1 MIRPDKLDIA
11 YIVDDDPTTVELV
24 KLNNER
30 FGFCSTLETFTDPQL
45 AIDTLRK
52 SLIARNSVPQLVL
65 LDINMPVIDGWKFLD
80 QMNDIMLDAGISVV
94 ILSSSVNAKDMER
107 AMQYDSVLK
116 YIVKPLT
123 LDKIATML
131 GVIIKSGRLQK
142 FS

>member
-1 MIRPDKLDIA
+1 MIQPDKLDIA

-30 FGFCSTLETFTDPQL
+30 FGFCTTLDTFTDPQL
-45 AIDTLRK
+45 AIETLRK
-52 SLIARNSVPQLVL
+52 SLISKEGIPQMVL

-80 QMNDIMLDAGISVV
+80 QMNDFLLEAGISVF
-94 ILSSSVNAKDMER
+94 ILSSSVNPKDIER

-116 YIVKPLT
+116 YIIKPLT
-123 LDKIATML
+123 LDKIATIL
-131 GVIIKSGRLQK
+131 GLIKKSGRLEK